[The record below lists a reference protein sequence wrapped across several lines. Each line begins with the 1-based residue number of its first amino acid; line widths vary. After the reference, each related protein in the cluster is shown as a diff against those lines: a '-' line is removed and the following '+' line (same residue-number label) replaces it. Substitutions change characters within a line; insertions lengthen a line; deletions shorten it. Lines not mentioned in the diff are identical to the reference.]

1 MRTHRLAV
9 LVLTIVWLVSCTA
22 APAPGSSAPASS
34 VAAIDKNG
42 TLTVGMGAYPDSF
55 SPDLSRFTGGLSIWR
70 AVFESLVKPNPTNGK
85 LEPGLA
91 TSWTAIN
98 DTTWEI
104 KLRSGVKWHDG
115 STFSADDVVTTF
127 DKVLNGT
134 PPAEYKNRIAQVTD
148 VKKVDDLTIRLT
160 TGTTPSGIL
169 PLGLADIFIHP
180 AKQIKDAGLAAVNQQ
195 PIGTGPYSYASREQ
209 GVSVTLKRFDGYWGT
224 PATLGT
230 VVFKA
235 YPEDATRIAALERGE
250 IDIAFNTPPDEASRL
265 QGTGKITIATSGI
278 GQAMMVSFA
287 TASPALSKPLQD
299 VRVRRALNQAVD
311 KQSIVKDLLSNYTQ
325 VMGQSVGP
333 DGAGYNQDVKPYAY
347 DPDAAK
353 KLLAD
358 TGYPNGFSFTLSAGT
373 GRWLKGTEIP
383 QAISGQLK
391 KIGVDAKVELS
402 DYAGMFNKVAAAQ
415 LESYYIGWNYYPV
428 MDADFNLQHF
438 TCGSRYKQMCDQT
451 YDNLFN
457 QERSTT
463 DPEKRVALL
472 RQMEQILHDNAPV
485 IFLFQTPDVFGVRS
499 RVQGFKPTADDTIH
513 FDGVTVTTDK

>member
-1 MRTHRLAV
+1 MSARRIAALLVTVAV
-9 LVLTIVWLVSCTA
+9 LVGCQ
-22 APAPGSSAPASS
+22 PAPASS
-34 VAAIDKNG
+34 PTASGGATIDKNG
-42 TLTVGMGAYPDSF
+42 MLTVGMGAYPDSF

-70 AVFESLVKPNPTNGK
+70 AVFESLIKPNPVNGK

-91 TSWTAIN
+91 TSWTAM
-98 DTTWEI
+98 DATTWEL

-115 STFSADDVVTTF
+115 TTFSADDVVTTF

-134 PPAEYKNRIAQVTD
+134 PPAEYRNRIAQVTD
-148 VKKVDDLTIRLT
+148 VKKVDDLTVRLS

-180 AKQIKDAGLAAVNQQ
+180 AKQIKDAGLDAVNKQ
-195 PIGTGPYSYASREQ
+195 PIGTGPLAYVSREQ

-230 VVFKA
+230 VVFRSF
-235 YPEDATRIAALERGE
+235 PEDATRVAALERGE

-265 QGTGKITIATSGI
+265 EGTGKVKMATGGI

-287 TASPALSKPLQD
+287 TASTVISKPLQD
-299 VRVRRALNQAVD
+299 VRVRRALNYAVD
-311 KQSIVKDLLSNYTQ
+311 KQSLIRDLLNNYTQ
-325 VMGQSVGP
+325 AMGQSVGP
-333 DGAGYNQDVKPYAY
+333 DGAGYNPDVKPYAY
-347 DPDAAK
+347 DPDQAK
-353 KLLAD
+353 RLLTEA
-358 TGYPNGFSFTLSAGT
+358 GYPNGFSFSLSAGT

-383 QAISGQLK
+383 QAIAGQLK
-391 KIGVDAKVELS
+391 KVGIDAKVELS
-402 DYAGMFNKVAAAQ
+402 DYAGMFTKVAAAS

-438 TCGSRYKQMCDQT
+438 TCGSRYKQMCDPS
-451 YDNLFN
+451 YDTLFN
-457 QERSTT
+457 TERSTT
-463 DPEKRVALL
+463 DPEKRVTIL

-485 IFLFQTPDVFGVRS
+485 IFLLQTPDVFGVRT